1 MRGKIRIRG
10 AWGPLSRIYI
20 HGGPW
25 IKKPEGFYGIC
36 MAPEVLASDAYTVPE
51 PDIAVD
57 VVDFSTPDPDSAR
70 LAALC
75 GLQAALLARRDVY
88 VGCGFGIGRTGTML
102 GLMARIATPWI
113 THPVEFVRRT
123 YYGMAVETQEQRQM
137 VETLDV
143 SEAQALYQRWIWRRR
158 RLLPD
163 GYVIPQ
169 KAWKS

>member
-10 AWGPLSRIYI
+10 TWGPLSRVHIY
-20 HGGPW
+20 GGPW
-25 IKKPEGFYGIC
+25 LKKPAGYYGIC
-36 MAPEVLASDAYTVPE
+36 MAPEVLAGNGGAPE

-57 VVDFSTPDPDSAR
+57 VVDFFTPDPDAIR

-75 GLQAALLARRDVY
+75 GLQAALLAGRKVY
-88 VGCGFGIGRTGTML
+88 VGCGFGIGRTGTIL
-102 GLMARIATPWI
+102 GLMARIASPWI

-123 YYGMAVETQEQRQM
+123 YYAQAVETQEQRQM

-143 SEAQALYQRWIWRRR
+143 SEAQKLYQRWIWRRR
-158 RLLPD
+158 WLCRADYL
-163 GYVIPQ
+163 IPT